1 MFCNHCGAQILES
14 AKFCVK
20 CGKKIEN
27 VAVITPTKQPVPAEE
42 LMIKQQKENNVESA
56 TELLEKSEKEPLN
69 KSQEKLVIKSE
80 GELKEEASAESKEKT
95 EKELDTEKQEKLQ
108 EKSEGKKFCRKCG
121 NPLKPGAKFC
131 AKCGNSIVGV
141 DTTDIS
147 QRNIPENDSDNTINP
162 TVNSISRKASS
173 SSKIIIIVAVGVAL
187 LAMVVGIGCKLL
199 FSAPDEKYQDNGQ
212 VIVENKAETTQPVS
226 EEATTENF
234 FTDVDFNL
242 NDNSRL
248 TLTGFV
254 EKKGS
259 GWILQLEDKKSFG
272 EQKMDGNSARL
283 DGVSSVTLFE
293 VELPENMLSDIKE
306 NERVT
311 MTGQVD
317 IVDDMVQMT
326 PDEIFDEVGADRIAL
341 FEKKS
346 ENRLEQDY
354 IIPYSDTEL
363 LTEEDVEGLS
373 VQEINY
379 AKNEIYARYGRKFAS
394 QELQD
399 YFNSKDWY
407 YGTIEPEDFD
417 KGNYLSDLENKNAAF
432 LSKVEKEMGVYQLDK

>member
-27 VAVITPTKQPVPAEE
+27 VTVITPAKQPVSAEE

-56 TELLEKSEKEPLN
+56 MERLERSEKEPLK
-69 KSQEKLVIKSE
+69 KSQEKMIIKSE
-80 GELKEEASAESKEKT
+80 AELQEKPSQESKEKT
-95 EKELDTEKQEKLQ
+95 EKEPSTEKQEEPQ

-131 AKCGNSIVGV
+131 AKCGNSVEVV
-141 DTTDIS
+141 DAIDIS
-147 QRNIPENDSDNTINP
+147 QRNTPENDSDNRINP
-162 TVNSISRKASS
+162 TNSKSCKDSG
-173 SSKIIIIVAVGVAL
+173 SSKIMIIVVVGVAL

-234 FTDVDFNL
+234 FTDVDFYL

-259 GWILQLEDKKSFG
+259 GWILELEDKKSFG

-306 NERVT
+306 TERVT

-326 PDEIFDEVGADRIAL
+326 PDEIFDETGADRIAL

-379 AKNEIYARYGRKFAS
+379 AKNEIYARYGRKFS
-394 QELQD
+394 SRELQD